1 MSYILDALKKV
12 EREKLKKAGPT
23 GMTSISGDLFQEPI
37 QPPAS
42 GGRWKIIILIGIVS
56 LMTFA
61 GTWFMLKG
69 NKPKNAPVAPP
80 AVSSVAPPAV
90 TPPSVPLAT
99 PASVPVPVPVQPVTA
114 PAVNVVSPAP
124 SSKEETV
131 DEGRPARSVKRAPMR
146 SAPAVAPLQL
156 KPSPQTIQPPADIK
170 LSGIAWQDE
179 RSARRAVV
187 NGFLLKEGAVVSGAR
202 ITEIKADKVRF
213 ALPGGTFELRL
224 DAAPVAPA
232 AEVRR

>member
-12 EREKLKKAGPT
+12 EREKLKKTGPT

-42 GGRWKIIILIGIVS
+42 GGRWKIVILIGIVS

-90 TPPSVPLAT
+90 TPPSVPLA
-99 PASVPVPVPVQPVTA
+99 APVPVPAPVQPVAA

-124 SSKEETV
+124 SSTEKPV
-131 DEGRPARSVKRAPMR
+131 DEGRPARTVKRALKQA
-146 SAPAVAPLQL
+146 APAVAPLQL

-170 LSGIAWQDE
+170 LSGIAWQEE